1 MRQKS
6 TLICLLG
13 AVIAAVAAVPAQAT
27 DWRQFGQD
35 TLHSSNNR
43 EEKGYS
49 TGGNKLAYPAVTLA
63 HQTDSAPIFLEG
75 VATTAGVKNLLFVN
89 ALDGTLTA
97 FDAAN
102 GNVVWSHQPTPA
114 AGASTGFSFGGTTGS
129 PAIDASRQFVY
140 AYAIDGNV
148 HKYAVGTGA
157 EEKTSGTV
165 TGKTN
170 GWPEQSTV
178 KPQSEKGASGLSIAT
193 TVGGAEY
200 LYAVTNGYNGDGGD
214 YQGHVTAINLA
225 SYSQHVFNAE
235 CSNQIVHIIGG
246 GCNATLNGIWGR
258 SGAVYVAA
266 IDRVFVATAN
276 GPYDGNSGGQNWGDS
291 VLALYPDGSGVTL
304 PMNYVVP
311 VDSYTPASFAAL
323 KSSDAD
329 LGSTAPAVIP
339 IPVGDYPHIA
349 VQGGKDGCT
358 RIINLDDLSNAGHN
372 AAGHVGGELYAVNL
386 PGTTNHCIDGGNI
399 GTYKTQPAVWID
411 PVDGSAW
418 VFVGHNDGIVGYQ
431 LTSSAGVPQLSQRWS
446 STNSGTSP
454 VVANDVLYYASTA
467 HVRALDPRT
476 GSLIWNDGSI
486 ASLHWQSPIVVN
498 GHLYLIDN
506 TSKLWTYQLDG
517 VFRGKFD

>member
-1 MRQKS
+1 MLHKIES
-6 TLICLLG
+6 TAV
-13 AVIAAVAAVPAQAT
+13 AVIAIGVFHPANVSAA
-27 DWRQFGQD
+27 DWLQFGQD

-43 EEKGYS
+43 DEKGYS
-49 TGGNKLAYPAVTLA
+49 TTGNKLAYPAVTLA
-63 HQTDSAPIFLEG
+63 HKADSAPIFVEG
-75 VATTAGVKNLLFVN
+75 AVTNQGVKDLLFIN

-102 GNVVWSHQPTPA
+102 GNIVWSHQPMPA
-114 AGASTGFSFGGTTGS
+114 AGASTSFSAGGTTGS
-129 PAIDASRQFVY
+129 PAIDSSRQFVY

-148 HKYAVGTGA
+148 HKYAAGTGA
-157 EEKTSGTV
+157 EELTSGTV

-170 GWPEQSTV
+170 GWPEQSTL

-193 TVGGAEY
+193 TVGGIEY

-214 YQGHVTAINLA
+214 YQGHVTAINLT

-235 CSNQIVHIIGG
+235 CSSQIVHIIGG

-258 SGAVYVAA
+258 PGAVYVAA

-323 KSSDAD
+323 KSTDAD

-358 RIINLDDLSNAGHN
+358 RIINLDDLSNAGHH

-386 PGTTNHCIDGGNI
+386 PGTTNHCIDGVNI
-399 GTYKTQPAVWID
+399 STYKTQPAVWID
-411 PVDGSAW
+411 PSDGSAW
-418 VFVGHNDGIVGYQ
+418 VFVGHNGGVVGYQ
-431 LTSSAGVPQLSQRWS
+431 LTSAAGVPQLSERWS
-446 STNSGTSP
+446 TTNSGTSP
-454 VVANDVLYYASTA
+454 VVANDVLYYASTS

-476 GSLIWNDGSI
+476 GNLVWNDGSI
-486 ASLHWQSPIVVN
+486 GSLHWQSPIVVN
-498 GHLYLIDN
+498 AHLYVVDN
-506 TSKLWTYQLDG
+506 TSKLWAYQLDG